1 MLAYLSYPYII
12 SFLIVI
18 INVLINSLDVD
29 ECLFNLD
36 KCEDKCIN
44 TPGSYKC
51 SCPYGQVL
59 ASDGYSCIKCA
70 DNRASSNFTQTTPAI
85 PKNVKESVWH
95 VAICGKNNST
105 ICSGSLINDNLIVT
119 TANCVC
125 NDNTNSTELISVK
138 VNKNYGCPTE
148 EANALEYDVSQ
159 IICHPLYDNSK
170 LQYNIALLR
179 LAMIV
184 NTTAFAP
191 MCLPV
196 ANTDSDISNVNN
208 FAGIYGYREFDKLS
222 SSADGSGSKSAT
234 TAYAN
239 NDKGDSLDE
248 LYLQVTQVVA
258 NKDCS
263 VAYNHSLVSIT
274 NQMICTGKS
283 LCIPYNTK
291 V

>member
-12 SFLIVI
+12 CFLIVI

-59 ASDGYSCIKCA
+59 ASDNYSCIKCA
-70 DNRASSNFTQTTPAI
+70 DNRASSNFSQTTPTI
-85 PKNVKESVWH
+85 PKNIKESVWH

-159 IICHPLYDNSK
+159 IICHTLYDNSK
-170 LQYNIALLR
+170 LQYNISLLR

-191 MCLPV
+191 VCLAV
-196 ANTDSDISNVNN
+196 ANTDSDI
-208 FAGIYGYREFDKLS
+208 
-222 SSADGSGSKSAT
+222 
-234 TAYAN
+234 
-239 NDKGDSLDE
+239 
-248 LYLQVTQVVA
+248 
-258 NKDCS
+258 
-263 VAYNHSLVSIT
+263 
-274 NQMICTGKS
+274 
-283 LCIPYNTK
+283 
-291 V
+291 

>member
-1 MLAYLSYPYII
+1 MFY
-12 SFLIVI
+12 
-18 INVLINSLDVD
+18 NSLDVD

-36 KCEDKCIN
+36 KCAGKCIN

-70 DNRASSNFTQTTPAI
+70 NNRASTNFTQTTPAI
-85 PKNVKESVWH
+85 PRNIKESLWH
-95 VAICGKNNST
+95 VAICMDNNST

-125 NDNTNSTELISVK
+125 NGNTTSTESISVK
-138 VNKNYGCPTE
+138 MNKNYGCASE
-148 EANALEYDVSQ
+148 EKDALEYDVSQ

-179 LAMIV
+179 LAMII
-184 NTTAFAP
+184 NTTTFAP

-196 ANTDSDISNVNN
+196 ANTDTGISNINK
-208 FAGIYGYREFDKLS
+208 FTGIYGYREFDKLS

-234 TAYAN
+234 AYVN
-239 NDKGDSLDE
+239 NNKGDSLDE

-258 NKDCS
+258 NEDCS
-263 VAYNHSLVSIT
+263 AAYNHSSVSIT

-283 LCIPYNTK
+283 ICIHTK